1 MTSIPIGKESEFW
14 VKFDVEQQG
23 RALSG
28 VRIKICRAMEKDRNA
43 KFNIS
48 LAAHP
53 LYPALVEY
61 VKNNPLKEE
70 QQ

>member
-1 MTSIPIGKESEFW
+1 MTGVPIGKESEYW
-14 VKFDVEQQG
+14 IKFDIEQKS
-23 RALSG
+23 LSG

-43 KFNIS
+43 KFDVS

-61 VKNNPLKEE
+61 VKANPLEKKE
-70 QQ
+70 